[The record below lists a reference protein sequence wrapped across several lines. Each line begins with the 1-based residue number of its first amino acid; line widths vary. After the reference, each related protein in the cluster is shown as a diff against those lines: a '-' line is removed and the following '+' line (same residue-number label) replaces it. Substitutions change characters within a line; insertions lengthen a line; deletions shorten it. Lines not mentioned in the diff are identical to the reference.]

1 MLSSQRSNYQGS
13 CLGHHLKPMWK
24 YLYILHGENY
34 YYQCLIHIINPVD
47 FVQLSEHLSES
58 MICSIL
64 LSKCWAHEKLVAKF
78 CGCNTKDRAALFVI
92 GCSHSTLALKYERP
106 PDSAISGICRQV
118 RIHASRISLV
128 LS

>member
-92 GCSHSTLALKYERP
+92 GCSHSTLALKYDGFTRHTNCNNTETARF
-106 PDSAISGICRQV
+106 RYF
-118 RIHASRISLV
+118 RHL
-128 LS
+128 